1 VLLSICRRITIDPA
15 YTKQPSAIDMNKN
28 VILTGFMGTGKTV
41 VGRLLATALGYR
53 FVDTDAMIEAR
64 YGPINEI
71 FSESGEAAFRRAEGE
86 IAEELSGVEEH
97 VIATGGRLLLDER
110 NLAVLG
116 ERSRIFCLVAS
127 PAELVERLAD
137 SNDRPLLA
145 GVNRMRRIVELLAER
160 QPQYDHFEQIDTDG
174 KTPDEVANM
183 ILDRL

>member
-15 YTKQPSAIDMNKN
+15 YIKQPSAIDMNKN

-41 VGRLLATALGYR
+41 VGRLLATALGYQ
-53 FVDTDAMIEAR
+53 FVDTDAMIESR

-71 FSESGEAAFRRAEGE
+71 FAESGEAAFRRAEGD
-86 IAEELSGVEEH
+86 IADELSGVEGH

-127 PAELVERLAD
+127 PEELVTRLGD

-145 GVNRMRRIVELLAER
+145 GANRLRRIVDLLAER
-160 QPQYDHFEQIDTDG
+160 QAQYDRFEQIETDG
-174 KTPDEVANM
+174 RSPEEVSAA
-183 ILDRL
+183 ILERL